1 MFCAWKPKQRDGLC
15 CDRGSTGLPKGPP
28 YVVLPQLRTIAT
40 VSSVLY
46 YIRCT
51 RLRAQSIQSTAY
63 FSRFLW
69 GNWVG
74 DPVLQE
80 CDLRSCWQCK
90 LIYDRPLVA
99 CSFVMLFVLSTH
111 ALWPFSFALPET
123 TDRFINK
130 VLFASIFRHGFG
142 GLMEY
147 ARQFFYLR
155 TIYIL
160 FAHRS
165 RWVLFHPLRFNRNKN
180 LIPFVNLSK
189 TYNLSSFLRH
199 ITRRNASY
207 VKHRCYIY
215 RLNKLLDNKQDI
227 ELKSM
232 EH

>member
-1 MFCAWKPKQRDGLC
+1 MLKHEKVLLRFCVWKPKQRDGLC
-15 CDRGSTGLPKGPP
+15 CDRGSTGWSKGAR
-28 YVVLPQLRTIAT
+28 YVVLPQLRTLRQWQ
-40 VSSVLY
+40 VY

-80 CDLRSCWQCK
+80 CDLQSCWQCK
-90 LIYDRPLVA
+90 LIHDRPLVA
-99 CSFVMLFVLSTH
+99 CSFVLLFVLSTH

-130 VLFASIFRHGFG
+130 VLFASFFRHAWG

-147 ARQFFYLR
+147 ARQIFFR

-160 FAHRS
+160 FTHRS
-165 RWVLFHPLRFNRNKN
+165 RWVRFHLLRFTRNKN
-180 LIPFVNLSK
+180 LIPFVHLSK
-189 TYNLSSFLRH
+189 TYNLSNFLRH
-199 ITRRNASY
+199 MILGNTSY
-207 VKHRCYIY
+207 VKHR
-215 RLNKLLDNKQDI
+215 
-227 ELKSM
+227 
-232 EH
+232 

>member
-1 MFCAWKPKQRDGLC
+1 MDFAVIEDPRDG
-15 CDRGSTGLPKGPP
+15 RK
-28 YVVLPQLRTIAT
+28 VLVISYYRSYGHLRQCQ
-40 VSSVLY
+40 VY

-80 CDLRSCWQCK
+80 CDLRSCWQCI
-90 LIYDRPLVA
+90 LIYDRLLVA

-130 VLFASIFRHGFG
+130 VLFASFFWHALG

-165 RWVLFHPLRFNRNKN
+165 RWVRFHLIRFTRNTN
-180 LIPFVNLSK
+180 LIPFVHLSK
-189 TYNLSSFLRH
+189 TYILIIVTFSG
-199 ITRRNASY
+199 I
-207 VKHRCYIY
+207 
-215 RLNKLLDNKQDI
+215 
-227 ELKSM
+227 
-232 EH
+232 